1 MTENDF
7 QRLVGIFRTL
17 FNDDNLE
24 VRDNLTAPDVPGWD
38 SMNHV
43 NLVVLIEEEFH
54 IRFTTDE
61 VTSFQNVGDLK
72 RVLSGK
78 LTLRQAA

>member
-1 MTENDF
+1 MNDHDLE
-7 QRLVGIFRTL
+7 RLIGIFRTL
-17 FNDDNLE
+17 FNDDSLE
-24 VRDNLTAPDVPGWD
+24 LRDDLTAPNVPGWD

-43 NLVVLIEEEFH
+43 SLVVLIEEEFQV
-54 IRFTTDE
+54 RFTTDE

-72 RVLSGK
+72 HVLSGK